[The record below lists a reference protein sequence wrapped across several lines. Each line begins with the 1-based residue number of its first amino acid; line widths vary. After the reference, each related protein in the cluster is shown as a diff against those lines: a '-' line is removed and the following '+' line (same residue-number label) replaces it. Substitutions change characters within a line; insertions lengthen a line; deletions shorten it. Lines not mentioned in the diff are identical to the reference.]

1 MSSTI
6 KEELIYS
13 YGRLLLFTCYLTVL
27 EWGLMSIIIISLTIN
42 PMLLKIILEEHR
54 KIYPFFI
61 IGGFII
67 LGLPLVFLLSTLKCD
82 NCKNHLFD
90 EKNCKNIHPDA
101 NKIRGISY
109 WATIVINVV
118 WKRKFICM
126 HCGQNYKV

>member
-1 MSSTI
+1 M

-13 YGRLLLFTCYLTVL
+13 YRRLLLFTCYLTVL
-27 EWGLMSIIIISLTIN
+27 EWGLILAIIIS
-42 PMLLKIILEEHR
+42 MIIDRSQHHKL
-54 KIYPFFI
+54 YLYI
-61 IGGFII
+61 IIVGFTI

-90 EKNCKNIHPDA
+90 EKNGENIHPNA

-109 WATIVINVV
+109 WATIVVNVV